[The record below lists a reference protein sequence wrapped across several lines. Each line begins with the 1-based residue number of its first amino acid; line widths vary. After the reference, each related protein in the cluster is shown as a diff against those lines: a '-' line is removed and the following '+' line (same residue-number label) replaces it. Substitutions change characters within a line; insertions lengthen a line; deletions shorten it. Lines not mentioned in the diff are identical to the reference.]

1 MWRFR
6 AEDELRVRLTRKD
19 FLKAAGTG
27 TAGLALLG
35 ASAATSGC
43 SYLPEGGS
51 KVNVV
56 VVIVDSLRR
65 DHVGA
70 YGNGWIK
77 TPNLDAL
84 AKESLL
90 FTRSYPESIPTIP
103 ARRAIHTG
111 VRTWPFRD
119 WHPVSDDGFKPYGW
133 APVPEDQT
141 VLAEILSAEGI
152 NTNIVTDNLHLY
164 RASYDFQRGFDTFD
178 YIRGQERDQYRPM
191 MSVSDAQVERVTVA
205 GNDADM
211 REKMRQYL
219 ANTSYRKTEE
229 NWFAPQVFTG
239 AGDYLEH
246 IREAQ
251 PFLLLVDSFD
261 PHEPWDPPRKYVDLY
276 GDPDYSDREPTVP
289 NYSDASWITEEE
301 LKRMRALYAGEI
313 TMTDAWLGRFLERM
327 EELALMEN
335 TLLILLS
342 DHGVCLGEHNDTGK
356 PYWALYPEL
365 TATVFMMRHPQG
377 KCAGKRSDYYA
388 STHDVAPTILSML
401 GIEKPQQMEGTDL
414 SPIFEGREPDQRRE
428 HFTSGYNNYV
438 WARDDKYVMFST
450 NTGAE
455 AKLYD
460 VSKDP
465 GMHEDLAGKR
475 PETVKR
481 MFSEYVHKDAGGP
494 LPNY

>member
-1 MWRFR
+1 V
-6 AEDELRVRLTRKD
+6 EDELRERLTRRD
-19 FLKAAGTG
+19 FLKVAGTG

-43 SYLPEGGS
+43 SYLPQGGS

-56 VVIVDSLRR
+56 VVMVDSLRR

-70 YGNGWIK
+70 YGNDWIK
-77 TPNLDAL
+77 TPNIDAL

-90 FTRSYPESIPTIP
+90 FTRPYPESIPTIP

-111 VRTWPFRD
+111 VRTWPFRN

-133 APVPEDQT
+133 APVPEGQT

-152 NTNIVTDNLHLY
+152 NTNIVTDTLHLY

-191 MSVSDAQVERVTVA
+191 MSVSDAQVDKVTVA

-219 ANTSYRKTEE
+219 ANTRYRKTEE
-229 NWFAPQVFTG
+229 DWFAPKVFTG

-246 IREAQ
+246 IKEAQ
-251 PFLLLVDSFD
+251 PFFLLVDSFD
-261 PHEPWDPPRKYVDLY
+261 PHEPWDPPRKYMDLY
-276 GDPDYSDREPTVP
+276 GDPDYSGREPTVP

-301 LKRMRALYAGEI
+301 LKRMRTLYAGEI

-342 DHGVCLGEHNDTGK
+342 DHGACLGEHNATGK

-365 TATVFMMRHPQG
+365 TDTVFMMRHPQG
-377 KCAGKRSDYYA
+377 KGAGKRSDYYA
-388 STHDVAPTILSML
+388 STHDVAPTILSVL
-401 GIEKPQQMEGTDL
+401 GIERPQQMEGADL
-414 SPIFEGREPDQRRE
+414 SPIFEGGEPDQKRE
-428 HFTSGYNNYV
+428 HFTLGYNNYV

-450 NTGAE
+450 NTGDE

-460 VSKDP
+460 VSQDP
-465 GMHEDLAGKR
+465 GLRNDLAQER
-475 PETVKR
+475 PETVKG
-481 MFSEYVHKDAGGP
+481 MFEDYVIGDAGGP

>member
-1 MWRFR
+1 M
-6 AEDELRVRLTRKD
+6 TRKG
-19 FLKAAGTG
+19 FLKVAGTG

-43 SYLPEGGS
+43 TYLPEGGS

-70 YGNGWIK
+70 YGNDWIK
-77 TPNLDAL
+77 IPNLDAL
-84 AKESLL
+84 AKQSLL

-133 APVPEDQT
+133 APVPKDQT
-141 VLAEILSAEGI
+141 VLAEVLSAEGV
-152 NTNIVTDNLHLY
+152 NTNIVTDTLHMY

-178 YIRGQERDQYRPM
+178 YIRGQERDQYRPVI
-191 MSVSDAQVERVTVA
+191 SVSDARVDEVTVS
-205 GNDADM
+205 GNIPDM

-219 ANTSYRKTEE
+219 ANTRSRKGEE
-229 NWFAPQVFTG
+229 NWFAPQVFAS

-246 IREAQ
+246 IKEAQ
-251 PFLLLVDSFD
+251 PFFLLVDCFD
-261 PHEPWDPPRKYVDLY
+261 PHEPWDPPREYVELY
-276 GDPDYSDREPTVP
+276 GDPDYSGREPTVP
-289 NYSDASWITEEE
+289 NYSDASWITDGE
-301 LKRMRALYAGEI
+301 LKRMRVLYAAEV
-313 TMTDAWLGRFLERM
+313 TMTDAWLGRFLESI
-327 EELALMEN
+327 ENFGLAEN

-342 DHGVCLGEHNDTGK
+342 DHGACLGEHDATGK

-365 TATVFMMRHPQG
+365 TDTVFMMRHPQG
-377 KCAGKRSDYYA
+377 KGAGKRSAYYA

-401 GIEKPQQMEGTDL
+401 GMEKPQQREGTDL
-414 SPIFEGREPDQRRE
+414 SPIFEGKEPDQKRE
-428 HFTSGYNNYV
+428 HFTLGYNNYV
-438 WARDDKYVMFST
+438 WARDDEYVMFST
-450 NTGAE
+450 NTGGE

-460 VSKDP
+460 VRQDL
-465 GMHEDLAGKR
+465 GMHKDLARAR

-481 MFSEYVHKDAGGP
+481 IFDDYVLEEAGGP

>member
-133 APVPEDQT
+133 APIPKDQV
-141 VLAEILSAEGI
+141 VLAETLSAEGA
-152 NTNIVTDNLHLY
+152 NTNIVTDTLHLY
-164 RASYDFQRGFDTFD
+164 RAFYDFQRGFDTFD

-191 MSVSDAQVERVTVA
+191 MSVSDARVEAVTVS
-205 GNDADM
+205 GYIPDM
-211 REKMRQYL
+211 REKARQYL
-219 ANTSYRKTEE
+219 ANTSNRKTEGD
-229 NWFAPQVFTG
+229 WFAPKVF
-239 AGDYLEH
+239 ASASAYLEH
-246 IREAQ
+246 IKEAQ
-251 PFLLLVDSFD
+251 PFFLLVDCFD
-261 PHEPWDPPRKYVDLY
+261 PHEPWDPPRNYVDLY
-276 GDPDYSDREPTVP
+276 GDPDYSGREPTVP
-289 NYSDASWITEEE
+289 NYSDASWITEGE
-301 LKRMRALYAGEI
+301 LERMRALYAGEV
-313 TMTDAWLGRFLERM
+313 TMADAWLGRFLERI
-327 EELALMEN
+327 EELGLAET

-342 DHGVCLGEHNDTGK
+342 DHGACLGEHNDTGK
-356 PYWALYPEL
+356 PYRALYPEL
-365 TATVFMMRHPQG
+365 TDTVFMMRHPQG
-377 KCAGKRSDYYA
+377 KGAGKRSDYYA
-388 STHDVAPTILSML
+388 STHDVAPTILSLL
-401 GIEKPQQMEGTDL
+401 GIERPQQMEGADL
-414 SPIFEGREPDQRRE
+414 SPIFEGKEPDQRRE
-428 HFTSGYNNYV
+428 HFTLGYNNYV
-438 WARDDKYVMFST
+438 WTRDERYVMFST
-450 NTGAE
+450 NTGDE

-460 VSKDP
+460 VSDDP
-465 GMHEDLAGKR
+465 SFR
-475 PETVKR
+475 
-481 MFSEYVHKDAGGP
+481 
-494 LPNY
+494 

>member
-1 MWRFR
+1 
-6 AEDELRVRLTRKD
+6 LRERLTRKD
-19 FLKAAGTG
+19 FLKIAGTG

-70 YGNGWIK
+70 YGNSWIK

-133 APVPEDQT
+133 SPVPEDQT

-191 MSVSDAQVERVTVA
+191 MSVSDTQVDKATVA
-205 GNDADM
+205 GNEADM

-219 ANTSYRKTEE
+219 ANTRYRKTEE
-229 NWFAPQVFTG
+229 DWFAPQVFTG
-239 AGDYLEH
+239 AGDYLEY
-246 IREAQ
+246 IKEAQ
-251 PFLLLVDSFD
+251 PFFLLVDSFD

-276 GDPDYSDREPTVP
+276 GDPDYSGREPTVP
-289 NYSDASWITEEE
+289 NYSEASWITEEE
-301 LKRMRALYAGEI
+301 LKRMRSLYAGEI
-313 TMTDAWLGRFLERM
+313 TMTNAWLGRFLQRM

-365 TATVFMMRHPQG
+365 TDTVFMMRHPQG
-377 KCAGKRSDYYA
+377 KGAGKRSDYFA

-401 GIEKPQQMEGTDL
+401 GIERPKQMEGADL
-414 SPIFEGREPDQRRE
+414 SPIFEGGEPDQKRE
-428 HFTSGYNNYV
+428 HFTLGYNNYV

-450 NTGAE
+450 NTGTE

-460 VSKDP
+460 VRQDP
-465 GMHEDLAGKR
+465 GMHKDLARVR
-475 PETVKR
+475 PETVKH
-481 MFSEYVHKDAGGP
+481 MFDDYVLIDAGGS